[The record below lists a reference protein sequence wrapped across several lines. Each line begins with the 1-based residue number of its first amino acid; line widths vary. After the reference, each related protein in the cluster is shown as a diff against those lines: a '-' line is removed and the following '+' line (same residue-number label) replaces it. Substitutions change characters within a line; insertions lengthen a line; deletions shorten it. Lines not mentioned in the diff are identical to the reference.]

1 MKQIIILFYN
11 KMWGGNL
18 NLHEVNTPGG
28 FQLTEDKTLFNTADA
43 IVFHMPTLEL
53 EEDLIKG
60 ENQIWVYWSMECE
73 KHYPHLNTPDVLEL
87 FDIKMTYKQDSDVV
101 LSYIESQFEEEL
113 HFIDSENINKSLV
126 NVFVSSPFN
135 ESKRFEYLSELMKH
149 LDVHSYGRM
158 YNNKSLKNDDG
169 RPTKLLTYSKYKFTL
184 AFENSLAKDYV
195 TEKFYE
201 PLISGSVPI
210 YLGAPN
216 IDEFSP
222 GENCFINV
230 VNFSSPIDLAEY
242 IKILDDD
249 SEKYSNY
256 FAWKDKPFLPDFHK
270 KLNLQKQHPF
280 IRLCYKVEEKLNQ
293 IQSL

>member
-1 MKQIIILFYN
+1 MKQITILFYN
-11 KMWGGNL
+11 KMWKADL
-18 NLHEVNTPGG
+18 NLQEINIPKG
-28 FQLTEDKTLFNTADA
+28 FKLTEDRSLFDVADA

-53 EEDLIKG
+53 EEDLTKG
-60 ENQIWVYWSMECE
+60 ENQIWIYWSMECE
-73 KHYPHLNTPDVLEL
+73 KHYPHLNTTDILGL

-101 LSYIESQFEEEL
+101 VSYIEPQFEEEL
-113 HFIDSENINKSLV
+113 HFIDSENINKSLI

-135 ESKRFEYLSELMKH
+135 ESKRFEYLFELMKH

-158 YNNKSLKNDDG
+158 YNNKLLKNDNG

-184 AFENSLAKDYV
+184 AFENAVAKDYV

-230 VNFSSPIDLAEY
+230 ANFSSPVDLAEY

-249 SEKYSNY
+249 YEKYSNY
-256 FAWKDKPFLPDFHK
+256 FAWKGKTFLPDFYK
-270 KLNLQKQHPF
+270 KLNSQKQHPF